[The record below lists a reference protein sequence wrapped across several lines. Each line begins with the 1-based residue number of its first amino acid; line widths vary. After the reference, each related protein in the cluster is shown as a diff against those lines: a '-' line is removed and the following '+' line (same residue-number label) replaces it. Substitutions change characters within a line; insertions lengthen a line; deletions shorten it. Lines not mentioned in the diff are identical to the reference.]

1 MHSGINMILKVKIK
15 KVLLKPKENFNVP
28 NRTITDDKE

>member
-1 MHSGINMILKVKIK
+1 MVLKVKLK
-15 KVLLKPKENFNVP
+15 KVLLKAKETFNVP